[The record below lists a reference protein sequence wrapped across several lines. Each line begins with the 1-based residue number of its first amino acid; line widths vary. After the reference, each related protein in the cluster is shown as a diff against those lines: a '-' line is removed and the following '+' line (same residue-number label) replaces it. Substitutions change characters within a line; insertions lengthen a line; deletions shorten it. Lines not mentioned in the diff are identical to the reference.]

1 LANFHLGMDL
11 GLATG
16 TRRTHFMLA
25 LFSFACLLCSSTTL
39 LAQSTNASVTGR
51 ILDPGNAVI
60 VGAEISIINT
70 ETKVRYTGETNADGI
85 YLVSNIQP
93 GIYLVQVSKPGF
105 KAVLKPDVVLHIE
118 TAVALN
124 FTLTFGSMSE
134 SITVMGGAPPVN
146 TESSSMGSV
155 VEGRQVTELPLNGRN
170 FTQLALLT
178 PGVTRGAYGDNASGG
193 GSGTNTETFR
203 NSETG
208 SAALSVNGLRPQ
220 ANNFILDGLDNNE
233 SLVNT
238 IAFFPPAEAI
248 QEFRVNTS
256 VAPAEFGR
264 AGGAI
269 VQTSIK
275 SGTNELHGS
284 AFEFLRNSALDAND
298 AYFGAPN
305 PVTGEVPKLPFRRNQ
320 FGGTLG
326 LPVIKNRLFLF
337 VDYQGLRSERSRE
350 PEFVTVPTALMRQ
363 GNFSEL
369 LGTGLTSTPN
379 PALTGCSNVVP
390 MNGAIYDPLTC
401 APFSGNIIPAD
412 RLNPAGLNYLKAFPL
427 PNVGGAIQNNYETQR
442 RETKD
447 FDDFDLR
454 FDYAPSAR
462 DLLLLRYSFAQDRFS
477 LTSLFPLLPA
487 GFGSGST
494 PTDLRAIAIGHTRS
508 FLANLVNDLR
518 FGYTR
523 DFFAYEPPFSDQ
535 MLAANLGIPNAN
547 RSPFLGG
554 GALIGGNSTQLQFTG
569 DGGPYAVHESTWQG
583 NDNLSWATGRHTLR
597 FGTNVIHR
605 QVNFF
610 QGNFAKGFFAIDGV
624 NTTGSGRF
632 TGYDVSELLAGFS
645 DYEIGAGQAT
655 FETASWETGHYVQ
668 DDWRVTRRLNLNL
681 GLRYELNTYPVEDHN
696 RQSNFD
702 LGSGSL
708 LLPGQNGLPRSLVRT
723 DRNNWAP
730 RIGFAYDLLGH
741 SKTILRAGYGI
752 FYFLDRGGVGNQ
764 LSNNPDFNG
773 AAVYQALDGLRFAL
787 SGSAP
792 NGTSDSRTAVNPLPP
807 ATPVTNRA
815 APRNASVIAV
825 LPDNRMPRVQQWNLQ
840 VEQQLGADTA
850 LNVAYT
856 GSKSDHLMTWFNL
869 NNQVLNA
876 ASGASLYPGTGLT
889 VNLGTASG
897 TANYDAL
904 QVHLSQR
911 FARDM
916 QYTVSWS
923 WSHTLDNS
931 NGPFSVTGGNA
942 RIFILPGQGANLSAN
957 YGNSDQDQRQFFTL
971 STLYELPFGHGKRF
985 GALWNGF
992 LNSLAGG
999 WQWNNIVT
1007 MGTGTP
1013 FDVFVNG
1020 NPSNRPDYLGN
1031 AQNGMLEAANGGL
1044 RWIDFA
1050 AFVAP
1055 PTNAGGV
1062 FTRPGSLSRN
1072 FFHGPG
1078 IQTWDMSLFKTFDVT
1093 DRAKLQFRTEGYNIL
1108 NTPQFTNPDANL
1120 SDGQNDFGII
1130 RATRAFSE
1138 RQIQFALRITF

>member
-1 LANFHLGMDL
+1 MNSSVAIRNIRWFSRTVVIIF
-11 GLATG
+11 AT
-16 TRRTHFMLA
+16 THFPNSIC
-25 LFSFACLLCSSTTL
+25 LF
-39 LAQSTNASVTGR
+39 AQSTNASVTGR
-51 ILDPGNAVI
+51 ILDPGNAVV
-60 VGAEISIINT
+60 VGAEISITNT
-70 ETKVRYTGETNADGI
+70 ETKVRYAGETNEDGI

-93 GIYLVQVSKPGF
+93 GTYLVQVSKPGF
-105 KAVLKPDVVLHIE
+105 KMVLKPDVVLHIE

-134 SITVMGGAPPVN
+134 SITVLGGAPPVN
-146 TESSSMGSV
+146 TESSSIGSV
-155 VEGRQVTELPLNGRN
+155 IEGRQVTELPLNGRN

-193 GSGTNTETFR
+193 GAGTNTETFR

-208 SAALSVNGLRPQ
+208 SAALAVNGLRPQ

-269 VQTSIK
+269 VETSIK
-275 SGTNELHGS
+275 SGSNELHGS

-298 AYFGAPN
+298 AYFGSPN
-305 PVTGEVPKLPFRRNQ
+305 PTTGIVPKLPFRRNQ

-326 LPVIKNRLFLF
+326 LPVFKNRLFLF
-337 VDYQGLRSERSRE
+337 LDYQGLRSVRSRE
-350 PEFVTVPTALMRQ
+350 PEFVTVPTMLMRQ

-369 LGTGLTSTPN
+369 LGTRLTSAPD
-379 PALTGCSNVVP
+379 PRLTGCNNVTPV
-390 MNGAIYDPLTC
+390 NGAIYDPVTC
-401 APFSGNIIPAD
+401 GPFSGNIIPAN
-412 RLNPAGLNYLKAFPL
+412 RLNPVGLNYLRAFPL
-427 PNVGGAIQNNYETQR
+427 PNITDAIQNNYEAQR

-454 FDYAPSAR
+454 LDYAPTAR
-462 DLLLLRYSFAQDRFS
+462 DLLLVRYSFAQDRFS
-477 LTSLFPLLPA
+477 LSSLFPSLPA
-487 GFGSGST
+487 GFGSGTT

-508 FLANLVNDLR
+508 LLTNLVNDAR

-523 DFFAYEPPFSDQ
+523 DFFAYEPPFSSQ
-535 MLAANLGIPNAN
+535 ALAANLGIPNAN

-554 GALIGGNSTQLQFTG
+554 GALIGGNSNQLAFTG

-597 FGTNVIHR
+597 FGSNIIHR

-624 NTTGSGRF
+624 NNTGAGRF
-632 TGYDVSELLAGFS
+632 TGYDVSELLAGFT
-645 DYEIGAGQAT
+645 DYEIGAGQAA
-655 FETASWETGHYVQ
+655 FETASWETGHYAQ
-668 DDWRVTRRLNLNL
+668 DDWHVSRRLNLNL
-681 GLRYELNTYPVEDHN
+681 GLRYELNTYPTEGHN

-708 LLPGQNGLPRSLVRT
+708 LLPGQDGLPRSLVRL
-723 DRNNWAP
+723 DRTNWAP

-741 SKTILRAGYGI
+741 SKTILRGGYGV

-773 AAVYQALDGLRFAL
+773 AAIYQAVDGLRFAL
-787 SGSAP
+787 SGSAA
-792 NGTSDSRTAVNPLPP
+792 NGTNDSRTATSPLPP
-807 ATPVTNRA
+807 ATPVTNRT
-815 APRNASVIAV
+815 APRDASVIAL
-825 LPDNRMPRVQQWNLQ
+825 LPDNKMPRVQQWNLQ
-840 VEQQLGADTA
+840 GEQQMGADTA
-850 LNVAYT
+850 IGVAYV
-856 GSKSDHLMTWFNL
+856 GSKSDRLMTWFNL
-869 NNQVLNA
+869 NNQMLNSPA
-876 ASGASLYPGTGLT
+876 GSSLYPGTGLT
-889 VNLGTASG
+889 VNLGAASG
-897 TANYDAL
+897 IANYDAL
-904 QVHLSQR
+904 QIHLDQR

-916 QYTVSWS
+916 QYTISYC

-931 NGPFSVTGGNA
+931 NGPFSVTGGNG
-942 RIFILPGQGANLSAN
+942 RIFILSRQGADLSAN

-985 GALWNGF
+985 GAFLDSF
-992 LNSLAGG
+992 LNAMIGG

-1007 MGTGTP
+1007 IGTGTP
-1013 FDVFVNG
+1013 FDVFMNG
-1020 NPSNRPDYLGN
+1020 NPSNRPDFVGS
-1031 AQNGMLEAANGGL
+1031 AQNSSSEAITGGL
-1044 RWIDFA
+1044 RWITSA
-1050 AFVAP
+1050 AFTVP
-1055 PTNAGGV
+1055 PTNASGV
-1062 FTRPGSLSRN
+1062 FTRPGTLPRN

-1078 IQTWDMSLFKTFDVT
+1078 SQTWDMSLFKNFDIT

-1108 NTPQFTNPDANL
+1108 NTPQLTNPDANL
-1120 SDGQNDFGII
+1120 SDGANNFGII

-1138 RQIQFALRITF
+1138 RQIQLALRITF

>member
-1 LANFHLGMDL
+1 MNS
-11 GLATG
+11 GLAI
-16 TRRTHFMLA
+16 RTLLGACLILAA
-25 LFSFACLLCSSTTL
+25 LFPASLLSPGSFLV
-39 LAQSTNASVTGR
+39 AQGTNASVTGR
-51 ILDPGNAVI
+51 ILDPGNAVV
-60 VGAEISIINT
+60 VGAEITIINT
-70 ETKVRYTGETNADGI
+70 ETKVRYTGRTNEDGI
-85 YLVSNIQP
+85 YLISDLRP

-105 KAVLKPDVVLHIE
+105 KVVLKPDVVLHIE
-118 TAVALN
+118 AVIALN

-155 VEGRQVTELPLNGRN
+155 IEGRQVTELPLNGRN

-248 QEFRVNTS
+248 LEFRVNTS

-275 SGTNELHGS
+275 SGTNEIHGS

-305 PVTGEVPKLPFRRNQ
+305 PVTGKVPKLPFLRNQ

-337 VDYQGLRSERSRE
+337 MDYQGLRSERNRE

-369 LGTGLTSTPN
+369 LGTGLTSTPD
-379 PALTGCSNVVP
+379 PVLTGCGSVP
-390 MNGAIYDPLTC
+390 PVNGAIYDPLTC
-401 APFSGNIIPAD
+401 SPFPGNKIPAE
-412 RLNPAGLNYLKAFPL
+412 RLNAVGLNYLQAFPL
-427 PNVGGAIQNNYETQR
+427 PNVAGAIQNNYEAQR
-442 RETKD
+442 HESKD
-447 FDDFDLR
+447 FDDFDIR
-454 FDYAPSAR
+454 SDYAPSAR
-462 DLLLLRYSFAQDRFS
+462 DLLFLRYSFAQDRFLLS
-477 LTSLFPLLPA
+477 SLFPSLPA
-487 GFGSGST
+487 GFGSGAT
-494 PTDLRAIAIGHTRS
+494 PTDLWAIAAGHTRS
-508 FLANLVNDLR
+508 FSTNLVNDVR
-518 FGYTR
+518 VGYTR
-523 DFFAYEPPFSDQ
+523 DFFAYEPPFSNQ
-535 MLAANLGIPNAN
+535 PLAGNLGIPNAN

-554 GALIGGNSTQLQFTG
+554 GALIGGNNTQLQFTG

-597 FGTNVIHR
+597 FGTNIIHR

-610 QGNFAKGFFAIDGV
+610 QGNFAKGFFSIDGV
-624 NTTGSGRF
+624 NTIGSGRF
-632 TGYDVSELLAGFS
+632 TGYDVSELLAGFT
-645 DYEIGAGQAT
+645 DYEIGPGQTT
-655 FETASWETGHYVQ
+655 FDTTSWETGHYVQ

-681 GLRYELNTYPVEDHN
+681 GLRYELNTYPYENHN

-708 LLPGQNGLPRSLVRT
+708 LLPGQDGLPRSLVRT
-723 DRNNWAP
+723 DRNDWAP

-741 SKTILRAGYGI
+741 SKTIVRGGYGI

-773 AAVYQALDGLRFAL
+773 AAVYQAVDGLRFAL

-792 NGTSDSRTAVNPLPP
+792 NGTNDSRTAVDPLPP
-807 ATPVTNRA
+807 ATSVTDRN
-815 APRNASVIAV
+815 APRNASVIAI
-825 LPDNRMPRVQQWNLQ
+825 LPNNQMPRVQQWNLQ
-840 VEQQLGADTA
+840 VEQQLGGDTS
-850 LNVAYT
+850 LNVAYA
-856 GSKSDHLMTWFNL
+856 GSRSDHLMTWFNL
-869 NNQVLNA
+869 NSQMLNA
-876 ASGASLYPGTGLT
+876 PSGATLYPGTGLT
-889 VNLGTASG
+889 VNLGTAAG
-897 TANYDAL
+897 VANYDAL
-904 QVHLSQR
+904 QVHLNQR

-916 QYTVSWS
+916 QYTVSYA

-942 RIFILPGQGANLSAN
+942 RIFILPGQGPDLATN
-957 YGNSDQDQRQFFTL
+957 YGNSDQDQRHFFTL
-971 STLYELPFGHGKRF
+971 STLYELPLGHGKRF
-985 GALWNGF
+985 GGGWNGF
-992 LNSLAGG
+992 LNSIAGG

-1007 MGTGTP
+1007 AGTGTP
-1013 FDVFVNG
+1013 FDVFVDG

-1031 AQNGMLEAANGGL
+1031 AGNGALKPENGGL
-1044 RWIDFA
+1044 QWINFA
-1050 AFVAP
+1050 AFAVP
-1055 PTNAGGV
+1055 PATASGV

-1078 IQTWDMSLFKTFDVT
+1078 IQTWDVSMFKNFDIR
-1093 DRAKLQFRTEGYNIL
+1093 DRAKLEFRAEGYNVL
-1108 NTPQFTNPDANL
+1108 NTPQFTNPDANF
-1120 SDGQNDFGII
+1120 SDGRNNFGVI

-1138 RQIQFALRITF
+1138 RQIQFALRIMF